1 MRPQPTQ
8 RRKQTLLLG
17 AAALAAAALA
27 LAGIAT
33 ANDGRHHDDDPA
45 GTIASF
51 DRDTGKLVIE
61 LGDGGR
67 IAGKVTRFT
76 WIDDGDHG
84 CDDGDERRH
93 LWGDDCRRQ
102 LHGDGDGW
110 RHGPRGDVDDL
121 VEGAVVEDALVVLKD
136 GRAFYAKIELGDD

>member
-1 MRPQPTQ
+1 MRPETNKK
-8 RRKQTLLLG
+8 RKPLLLLG

-27 LAGIAT
+27 MAGIAT
-33 ANDGRHHDDDPA
+33 ANDDSHDDDDPA

-51 DRDTGKLVIE
+51 DRDSGKLVVA

-67 IAGKVTRFT
+67 VAGKVTRLT
-76 WIDDGDHG
+76 WIDDGERW
-84 CDDGDERRH
+84 CDEGDERRH

-102 LHGDGDGW
+102 LHRDGDGW